1 MRPRKQHLA
10 LQRYATERRRSE
22 ELLGQYTLEHCVPVR
37 SGQREGPKQKGNGIQ
52 KLIGGL
58 KNWAAYI
65 TFEHAVISF
74 ILLSQKQH
82 SIILVF
88 CF

>member
-1 MRPRKQHLA
+1 MQ
-10 LQRYATERRRSE
+10 QRGG
-22 ELLGQYTLEHCVPVR
+22 GQKSRWVDTHWSAVFQRR
-37 SGQREGPKQKGNGIQ
+37 SGQREEPKQKGDGIQ

-58 KNWAAYI
+58 KNWTAFI
-65 TFEHAVISF
+65 TFEHAVSF
-74 ILLSQKQH
+74 ILLSQRQL